1 MKYWLQTPD
10 EIPERHQLTYFLN
23 KIPNVKIPLSK
34 ENFSSIPVI
43 GPFSIDPTERDKYFV
58 ESKSESCTA
67 FFTGLISSLIDTP
80 PTGKTEDS
88 FHSFWDAII
97 SKSLQVFGKYSNEM
111 PAMDFDRNTSRNTT
125 TGLNRPDFVL
135 LMRNICVIRGEEKGE
150 GGRGEPAREL
160 IDKFNTWD
168 YGDTPYLFGY
178 YANTTAVTFCVLYIN
193 EKEPININ
201 SQKRK
206 CPDICSERLA
216 EFDLNKLTHRFKL
229 MNLIRNICRIL
240 PMIINMCPS
249 KELPDFETI
258 IRDNGTNIEIGYD
271 IKKTFP
277 SEAKV
282 KHLENFYG
290 LMSNYKIKC
299 IDKLIRSR
307 NNVVHLMPRGKEK
320 KPKNLNELLRAII
333 CILTCLEGLHNI
345 KPNPVMHRDIRW
357 PNVIQ
362 YEDQYI
368 LIDFDFA
375 SFSPSNENLQNL
387 NPDNHAPEMLIG
399 VHNVTVDIWGVG
411 YLIVSSGINE
421 LPEELLSLSQ
431 SMCQENINLRPNA
444 FDTLKVVKGFFV
456 KWFPNDDWLNC
467 FDNE

>member
-1 MKYWLQTPD
+1 ISDPTNKIMKYWLQTPD

-58 ESKSESCTA
+58 ESKSES
-67 FFTGLISSLIDTP
+67 
-80 PTGKTEDS
+80 
-88 FHSFWDAII
+88 
-97 SKSLQVFGKYSNEM
+97 
-111 PAMDFDRNTSRNTT
+111 
-125 TGLNRPDFVL
+125 
-135 LMRNICVIRGEEKGE
+135 
-150 GGRGEPAREL
+150 
-160 IDKFNTWD
+160 
-168 YGDTPYLFGY
+168 
-178 YANTTAVTFCVLYIN
+178 
-193 EKEPININ
+193 
-201 SQKRK
+201 
-206 CPDICSERLA
+206 
-216 EFDLNKLTHRFKL
+216 
-229 MNLIRNICRIL
+229 CRIL

-307 NNVVHLMPRGKEK
+307 DNVVHLMPRGKEK

-362 YEDQYI
+362 YEDQYF

-399 VHNVTVDIWGVG
+399 VHDVTVDIWGVG

-456 KWFPNDDWLNC
+456 KWFPNDGWLNC